1 MKLLLQILILA
12 LLGLPTVVLGQSQ
25 TIERQYKGSPDTNI
39 NVGVFT
45 SIHKDCTAAPLPTIR
60 LINPPAHGKITLKQG
75 RLRATNLKQCLGA
88 DLPAFL
94 AIYRSARDFI
104 GQDVFMLE
112 VIGSAGKP
120 QYQKITVTVLK
131 PGNSQGI

>member
-12 LLGLPTVVLGQSQ
+12 LLGLPTVALGQSQ

-45 SIHKDCTAAPLPTIR
+45 SIHKDCNAAPMPTIR
-60 LINPPAHGKITLKQG
+60 HNNPPAHGKITLKQG

-120 QYQKITVTVLK
+120 QFQKITVTVLK